1 MTHSLTLLNCL
12 TRINGLTQK
21 TRWRRSF
28 TAVMLVIV
36 GLFTLPAAFAAKLTD
51 IKVNNGP
58 TESRVTLSFDGQP
71 VYAFFS
77 LNSPERVVLDVRQS
91 GNLSGLP
98 LEFSGQNL
106 LKRIRSSTP
115 KDAQSTRLVL
125 ELTQK
130 AKTRAV
136 TQQSGNNYTVVMTMS
151 ATASAPVR
159 QTQPTLSQ
167 NQNNVS
173 QNNASLNQTN
183 TPSPNAGRL
192 TSQASNTNT
201 ASRVTSVNT
210 HSVAKNPFNNKPTV
224 VVSSESVTTNTSRP
238 IKTSS
243 AANSSRVVVAID
255 AGHGGQDPGAIGQ
268 NGLKEKNVTI
278 AIARR
283 LEALLNSDPMFKP
296 VLTRNGDYFISVM
309 GRSDVARKQGAN
321 VLVSVHAD
329 AAPNRS
335 ATGASVWVLSNRRAN
350 SEMGN
355 WLEQHEKQSE
365 LLGGAGDVLANTASD
380 PYLSQAVLDLQ
391 FGHSQR
397 VGYDVATKVLNEL
410 QRVGDI
416 HKRRPEHAS
425 LGVLRSPDIP
435 SLLVETGFISNS
447 TEERLL
453 GSSAYQEKIAQAIYK
468 GLRSYF
474 LAHPL
479 QADPKVENRPL
490 IETAAVDS
498 SSQRSGVS
506 QPEPVVSNISSNAQG
521 GRVSAAKPVAAG
533 AVTKNRSQIHK
544 VQRGETLSG
553 IASQYGVSMAVLRQN
568 NTLKNDVVWVGQRL
582 KIPASGATVAAAAP
596 KAVAKAKPSKSQP
609 VKHQVKRGD
618 TLSAIAARYGVSM
631 SEIERANKIKSGNVQ
646 LGQTLTI
653 PQS

>member
-151 ATASAPVR
+151 AAASAPVR
-159 QTQPTLSQ
+159 QTQSVLSQ
-167 NQNNVS
+167 NNT
-173 QNNASLNQTN
+173 SLNQTN

-210 HSVAKNPFNNKPTV
+210 NSVAKNPFNNKPTV

-243 AANSSRVVVAID
+243 ASNSSRVVVAID

-521 GRVSAAKPVAAG
+521 GRVSATLPVAAG

>member
-1 MTHSLTLLNCL
+1 
-12 TRINGLTQK
+12 
-21 TRWRRSF
+21 
-28 TAVMLVIV
+28 MLVIV

-151 ATASAPVR
+151 AAVSAPVR
-159 QTQPTLSQ
+159 QTQSVL
-167 NQNNVS
+167 S
-173 QNNASLNQTN
+173 QNNAPLNQTN

-210 HSVAKNPFNNKPTV
+210 NSVAKNPFNNKPTV

-243 AANSSRVVVAID
+243 ASNSSRVVVAID

-521 GRVSAAKPVAAG
+521 GRVSATKPVAAG

-582 KIPASGATVAAAAP
+582 KIPASGVTVAAAAP

>member
-1 MTHSLTLLNCL
+1 MLVMVSLLTLPSA
-12 TRINGLTQK
+12 
-21 TRWRRSF
+21 W
-28 TAVMLVIV
+28 
-36 GLFTLPAAFAAKLTD
+36 AAKLTD

-71 VYAFFS
+71 IYAFFS

-98 LEFSGQNL
+98 LEFSVQNL

-115 KDAQSTRLVL
+115 KDEQSTRLVL

-130 AKTRAV
+130 VKTRAT
-136 TQQSGNNYTVVMTMS
+136 TQQSGNSYTVVITMTS
-151 ATASAPVR
+151 TGSTPVR
-159 QTQPTLSQ
+159 QVQSTPSP
-167 NQNNVS
+167 NNIP
-173 QNNASLNQTN
+173 LNQTN

-192 TSQASNTNT
+192 TARATNTNT
-201 ASRVTSVNT
+201 APVTSANPAP
-210 HSVAKNPFNNKPTV
+210 VAKNPFNNKPTV
-224 VVSSESVTTNTSRP
+224 VMSSESTTTNTARP
-238 IKTSS
+238 IKTASS
-243 AANSSRVVVAID
+243 AKSDRVVVAID

-268 NGLKEKNVTI
+268 NGLQEKNVTI

-321 VLVSVHAD
+321 VLVSIHAD

-397 VGYDVATKVLNEL
+397 VGYDVATKVLYEL
-410 QRVGDI
+410 QSIGDI

-453 GSSAYQEKIAQAIYK
+453 GSSAYQEKLAHAIYK

-498 SSQRSGVS
+498 SSRRSSVN
-506 QPEPVVSNISSNAQG
+506 QPEPVVSNAQS
-521 GRVSAAKPVAAG
+521 GRSSAAKPVATG
-533 AVTKNRSQIHK
+533 KSQIHK

-582 KIPASGATVAAAAP
+582 KVPASGSAAVVTAP
-596 KAVAKAKPSKSQP
+596 KAVAKAKP

>member
-151 ATASAPVR
+151 AAASAPVR
-159 QTQPTLSQ
+159 QTQSVLSQ
-167 NQNNVS
+167 NNT
-173 QNNASLNQTN
+173 SLNQTN

-210 HSVAKNPFNNKPTV
+210 NSVAKNPFNNKPTV

-416 HKRRPEHAS
+416 HKRRPEYAS

-521 GRVSAAKPVAAG
+521 GRVSATKPVAAG

-582 KIPASGATVAAAAP
+582 KIPASGVTVAAAAP

>member
-1 MTHSLTLLNCL
+1 MMHSLSLICRWKHGFATIRHFTTICHFTTVRRVITARRFATVTRMVIGLLTL
-12 TRINGLTQK
+12 
-21 TRWRRSF
+21 S
-28 TAVMLVIV
+28 
-36 GLFTLPAAFAAKLTD
+36 LFALPPAFAMKLTD
-51 IKVNNGP
+51 IKVTNGAS
-58 TESRVTLSFDGQP
+58 ESKVTLSFDGKP
-71 VYAFFS
+71 IYAFFS

-91 GNLSGLP
+91 GNILGLP

-115 KDAQSTRLVL
+115 KDEQSTRLVL

-130 AKTRAV
+130 VKTRAV
-136 TQQSGNNYTVVMTMS
+136 TQQSGNNYTVVLTMT
-151 ATASAPVR
+151 AVASAPVR
-159 QTQPTLSQ
+159 QAQ
-167 NQNNVS
+167 
-173 QNNASLNQTN
+173 ASLNQTN
-183 TPSPNAGRL
+183 TPSPNAGRVVP
-192 TSQASNTNT
+192 Q
-201 ASRVTSVNT
+201 VTSKD
-210 HSVAKNPFNNKPTV
+210 SVAKNPFNNKPVV
-224 VVSSESVTTNTSRP
+224 VVSSENVTTNTARP
-238 IKTSS
+238 IKTVS

-278 AIARR
+278 SIARR
-283 LEALLNSDPMFKP
+283 LEALLNRDPMFKP

-321 VLVSVHAD
+321 VLISIHAD

-397 VGYDVATKVLNEL
+397 VGYDVATKVLREL
-410 QRVGDI
+410 QTVGDI
-416 HKRRPEHAS
+416 HKRKPEHAS

-474 LAHPL
+474 LANPL
-479 QADPKVENRPL
+479 QADPKVESRPL

-498 SSQRSGVS
+498 SKQRSGIS
-506 QPEPVVSNISSNAQG
+506 QPEPIVNNISSNAQS
-521 GRVSAAKPVAAG
+521 GRSSATLPAG
-533 AVTKNRSQIHK
+533 KSKIHN

-582 KIPASGATVAAAAP
+582 KVPASGSTVTAVKP
-596 KAVAKAKPSKSQP
+596 KTAAVAKSKPI
-609 VKHQVKRGD
+609 KHQVKRGD

-631 SEIERANKIKSGNVQ
+631 SEIERVNKIKSGNVQ

>member
-1 MTHSLTLLNCL
+1 
-12 TRINGLTQK
+12 
-21 TRWRRSF
+21 
-28 TAVMLVIV
+28 MLVMM
-36 GLFTLPAAFAAKLTD
+36 GLFTLPSAWAVKLTD

-71 VYAFFS
+71 IYAFFS

-115 KDAQSTRLVL
+115 KDEQSTRLVL

-130 AKTRAV
+130 VKTRAV
-136 TQQSGNNYTVVMTMS
+136 TQQSGNNYTVVITMT
-151 ATASAPVR
+151 AAASAPAR
-159 QTQPTLSQ
+159 QVPQPILSQ
-167 NQNNVS
+167 NNTP
-173 QNNASLNQTN
+173 LNQTN

-192 TSQASNTNT
+192 TSQAASANT
-201 ASRVTSVNT
+201 ASRVTSTNT
-210 HSVAKNPFNNKPTV
+210 TSVAKNPFNNKPTV
-224 VVSSESVTTNTSRP
+224 VVSSENITTNTSRP
-238 IKTSS
+238 IKTAS

-498 SSQRSGVS
+498 SSQRSSVS
-506 QPEPVVSNISSNAQG
+506 QPEPVANSNAQS
-521 GRVSAAKPVAAG
+521 GRTSAAKPLAAG
-533 AVTKNRSQIHK
+533 KSQIHK

-582 KIPASGATVAAAAP
+582 KVPASGSAGAITAPKTVA
-596 KAVAKAKPSKSQP
+596 KVKPSKSQP

>member
-151 ATASAPVR
+151 AAASAPVR
-159 QTQPTLSQ
+159 QTQSVL
-167 NQNNVS
+167 S
-173 QNNASLNQTN
+173 QNNAPLNQTN

-210 HSVAKNPFNNKPTV
+210 NSVAKNPFNNKPTV

-243 AANSSRVVVAID
+243 ASNSSRVVVAID

-521 GRVSAAKPVAAG
+521 GRVSATKPVVAG

-568 NTLKNDVVWVGQRL
+568 NTLKNDVAWVGQRL
-582 KIPASGATVAAAAP
+582 KIPASGVTVAAAAP